1 MLSKKFLF
9 VISCMVLITNY
20 LSATNIQGKVT
31 DENQQPIEFAN
42 VILYSLPDSLLVTGT
57 ITNKNGEF
65 LLSANDTEKGFLK
78 ISFIGYETQTVPAIS
93 GQTIVLKVESRLLN
107 EVVVQ
112 KSLPKIQL
120 KNDALVAS
128 VQNTIL
134 SSAGTA
140 NDVLKRLPLLTGDNG
155 VFSVFGKG
163 EAKIFINNR
172 EMRDVSELDN
182 LNSADIK
189 DVEIVTNPGARYD
202 ATVKA
207 VIRIYTIRKAGD
219 GFGFDLRS
227 SYYQS
232 KNTDFDEQLNINY
245 RNDGWD
251 IFGTVKYH
259 DNTSFQDS
267 KMWQKTFAD
276 TLWRQENTLYSSGTS
291 KTLTAI
297 AGINYEFSQKNYA
310 GIKYTINAFPYNKW
324 NSTMNSSVFADEVFY
339 DKWSSEETDNFHNKP
354 AHQLNGYY
362 NGSYGKLSIDFNTDL
377 YANKLHSITE
387 TTETSQEYDNR
398 KVNSENN
405 VENQLIATKLI
416 LTYPLLD
423 GQFLLGTEYTNTHR
437 TDEYLTEQNIVPSS
451 NTTIHEENNSF
462 YAEYSRK
469 ISIANFGAGLRY
481 ENVNSEYFIND
492 ILSEEE
498 SRRYHQWFPNVSCGA
513 QIKNVNLQLSY
524 TKKTERPTYRQ
535 LSSNVYYGNRFTL
548 QTGNPFLKPTVVQDF
563 TLISAWKFLQL
574 MVSYKSEKD
583 AIIYWTE
590 QLETNPAV
598 SVIAYRNLE
607 KLPTLT
613 TFLNLSP
620 TFGIWSPQLSGGI
633 LKQWLTITTNN
644 EKIKLNQPLPIVSFN
659 NSFRLPNEFIFS
671 LDGSFQGKGNYQN
684 IYLSENKFIVNFGII
699 KSFLNNQLR
708 VELKGNDLFYD
719 SKEGNLLYNKQME
732 LFQVNRFDTRFV
744 ELTVRYKFN
753 TAQSKYKGTGAG
765 EKEMNRL

>member
-1 MLSKKFLF
+1 MISKKFVF
-9 VISCMVLITNY
+9 VISCIILITNY
-20 LSATNIQGKVT
+20 LTATNIQGKVM

-42 VILYSLPDSLLVTGT
+42 VVLYSLPDSALVSGT

-65 LLSANDTEKGFLK
+65 SLTANGTEKGFLK

-93 GQTIVLKVESRLLN
+93 GQTITLKVESRLLN

-120 KNDALVAS
+120 KNDALVAT
-128 VQNTIL
+128 VQNSVL

-140 NDVLKRLPLLTGDNG
+140 NDVLKRLPLLTGDDG

-163 EAKIFINNR
+163 EAKIYINNR

-202 ATVKA
+202 ASVKA
-207 VIRIYTIRKAGD
+207 VIRIYTVRKAGD

-227 SYYQS
+227 GYNQS
-232 KNTDFDEQLNINY
+232 QNTDLTEQLNMNY
-245 RNDGWD
+245 RKDGWD
-251 IFGTVKYH
+251 VFGTLKYYK
-259 DNTSFQDS
+259 NSSLQDS
-267 KMWQKTFAD
+267 KMWQETYVD

-291 KTLTAI
+291 HTLTGI
-297 AGINYEFSQKNYA
+297 AGANYEFSQKHYA
-310 GIKYTINAFPYNKW
+310 GIKYTHNAFLSNKW
-324 NSTMNSSVFADEVFY
+324 ASTMNSTVYADNIFY
-339 DKWSSEETDNFHNKP
+339 DKWSSEDTGAAHNKP
-354 AHQLNGYY
+354 AHRLNGYY
-362 NGSYGKLSIDFNTDL
+362 NGSFGNLNIDFNADFYT
-377 YANKLHSITE
+377 NKQYSSSE

-405 VENQLIATKLI
+405 VENRLIAEKLI
-416 LTYPLLD
+416 LTYPLLG
-423 GQFLLGTEYTNTHR
+423 GQFSLGNEYTNTHR

-462 YAEYSRK
+462 FAEYSRK
-469 ISIANFGAGLRY
+469 ISIANIGAGLRY

-548 QTGNPFLKPTVVQDF
+548 QTGNPFLKPTVVHNL
-563 TLISAWKFLQL
+563 TLVSAWKFLQV
-574 MVSYKSEKD
+574 MVSYTNEKD

-598 SVIAYRNLE
+598 SVIAYKNLE
-607 KLPTLT
+607 ELPSLT
-613 TFLNLSP
+613 TFFIASP
-620 TFGIWSPQLSGGI
+620 TFGIWIPQLSVGFI
-633 LKQWLTITTNN
+633 KQWLTITTNN
-644 EKIKLNQPLPIVSFN
+644 EPIKLNKPLPIVSLN
-659 NSFRLPNEFIFS
+659 NSFRLPKEYLLTF
-671 LDGSFQGKGNYQN
+671 DAHYQGKGNYQN
-684 IYLSENKFIVNFGII
+684 VYLTENQYVLNVGIT
-699 KSFLNNQLR
+699 KSFLNNSLR
-708 VELKGNDLFYD
+708 VELKGNDLLYKRKD
-719 SKEGNLLYNKQME
+719 GNLLYNHQMN
-732 LFQVNRFDTRFV
+732 LLQINHYDTRQL
-744 ELTVRYKFN
+744 ELTVRYNFN
-753 TAQSKYKGTGAG
+753 TAKSKYKGTGAG
-765 EKEMNRL
+765 EKEMKRL